1 MSIRLINQSVKLLIE
16 QPNEYS
22 VLRIIEAAARTC
34 YKSQPQPGQDNS
46 EKMYQKLWRSGH
58 HSVLEHAHLSMQIVT
73 SRAIGNELVRHRHT
87 EQLDDVLVDTAISQE
102 STRYCSYAY
111 SLAVI
116 KPSWMSID
124 ISNVPITKDS
134 INELCKNWSD
144 RETNWIQ
151 SVLQSAIGYQ
161 NAIVLGNSP
170 QEARDLLP
178 LATKTEIVL
187 TASIRQWIQII
198 QLRLQK
204 AAHPDIQRLMQ
215 LILVELI
222 DHGYEKLFAMF
233 QPEVAYEAK

>member
-1 MSIRLINQSVKLLIE
+1 MSIRLTNQSVKLFTE
-16 QPNEYS
+16 QPDRYS
-22 VLRIIEAAARTC
+22 ILRIIEAAARTC

-58 HSVLEHAHLSMQIVT
+58 YSVLEHAHLSMQIVT

-124 ISNVPITKDS
+124 VSNVPITKDS

-222 DHGYEKLFAMF
+222 DHGYEKLLAMF
-233 QPEVAYEAK
+233 QPEVAYEAE